1 MQEKQIFQSGSKRR
15 WITFQWVTR
24 SIILIFILAVLCVAY
39 TLFSGG
45 NPALPI
51 INTNTSLSK
60 KQIERIKRSTRYSE
74 FKIQKAT
81 LLKIEQNQRLQR
93 LKHPHNKAR
102 INAGFYVN
110 WDPQSLTDLKDN
122 ISHLDMVVTESFF
135 LVNGADTVLDK
146 ADVDALRTIREHKKV
161 AIAIV
166 SNFKNE
172 NFDGNAVHLLLTN
185 KPLQN
190 RFIGNLIKKLKKYNF
205 RGVNI
210 DFEELK
216 EKSDQPLLDFQ
227 KNLYTQ
233 LHANKLLITQDIS
246 PDNEDY
252 NARNLQKY
260 NDFIFLMAY
269 DQHSELSNPGDI
281 SHEQWVEKQLDEIC
295 NKIPAEKVILALACY
310 GYDWPDQSVGKSIT
324 YQQAIANANRYHSK
338 VVFDP
343 VSSNLNYSYKD
354 EMNVNHSV
362 YFTDAATN
370 FNLIRRADDWGIA
383 GVAVWRMGAEDG
395 RLWSFISK
403 NLSIDSLKKTGVNV
417 SRLTTIG
424 LNDRIDYSGEGEILD
439 LVSTPKAG
447 KINVQIDSANF
458 MITGQQ
464 YVVLPTKYSIRRY
477 GKMDKKIV
485 LTFDDGPDP
494 TYTPQILNILTRY
507 KVPGSF
513 FLVGIMAEEN
523 MDLVAKEYKLGFE
536 IGNHT
541 FFHPD
546 MSKVGPERVKF
557 ELNATRKIIEC
568 VTGHSTIL
576 FRAPFNADAE
586 PATSAEILP
595 VAQSRAENYINIG
608 ESIDPQDWQPGISA
622 DAIFRAVVHDKDKGN
637 IILLHDAGG
646 NRDATIAALPRII
659 EYFKKNGY
667 EFTTI
672 AKLIG
677 KKKSEL
683 MPKVKS
689 DADSGFSG
697 SGDYLFLNVLAY
709 GNLSLNFV
717 FILAIILAILR
728 SVFIAVLAVLQK
740 RKAKKEACLLVQNP
754 TEKVSVI
761 IPAYNEEVTV
771 VQSLRSLLR
780 SDYKNIEFIFVD
792 DGSIDSTY
800 ELVKENFGPDSRV
813 KIFSKLNGGK
823 ASALNFGISKATADY
838 VVCIDADTHL
848 KNDAI
853 TELMRYFYKEEIA
866 AVAGTVKVG
875 NANNLITKWQSIE
888 YITAQNMDRRAFD
901 MLNTI
906 TVVPG
911 AIGAFRK
918 SVISEVGGFTT
929 DTLAEDC
936 DLTMRILKAGY
947 IVKNSDTAIA
957 YTEAPETV
965 NMLLKQRLRWSF
977 GVMQSFYKNRQT
989 MFNKK
994 YGYFGMVGMPNIL
1007 IYQVILP
1014 LFSPLADLFMLISL
1028 IGGLWSLA
1036 TVNSLNGEGIASI
1049 MSLNNGFGQM
1059 LFYYCIFIV
1068 IDVFFA
1074 GIAFRMEKEK
1084 YKNLLYIIPQRFYWR
1099 QLMYIVL
1106 FRSIRKALRG
1116 ELEGWGALKRTG
1128 NVKEAV

>member
-15 WITFQWVTR
+15 WVTFQWVTR
-24 SIILIFILAVLCVAY
+24 SIVLIFLFATVCVAY

-45 NPALPI
+45 NPALPV

-60 KQIERIKRSTRYSE
+60 KQIEKIKRSTRYSE

-81 LLKIEQNQRLQR
+81 LLKIERNQRLQR

-102 INAGFYVN
+102 INAAFYVN
-110 WDPQSLTDLKDN
+110 WDPQSLTDLQDN

-135 LVNGADTVLDK
+135 LVNGADSVLDK
-146 ADVDALRTIREHKKV
+146 ADVGALKAIRQHKKM
-161 AIAIV
+161 AIASV
-166 SNFKNE
+166 SNFSGE
-172 NFDGNAVHLLLTN
+172 NFDGNAVHVLL
-185 KPLQN
+185 KDKQLQN

-205 RGVNI
+205 QGVNI

-216 EKSDQPLLDFQ
+216 ESSDQPLLDFQ

-233 LHANKLLITQDIS
+233 LHASNLLVTQDIS
-246 PDNEDY
+246 PDNDDY
-252 NARNLQKY
+252 NAKSLEKY
-260 NDFIFLMAY
+260 NDYVFLMAY
-269 DQHSELSNPGDI
+269 DQHSELSDPGDI

-295 NKIPAEKVILALACY
+295 HKIPSEKVILLLACY
-310 GYDWPDQSVGKSIT
+310 GYDWPEQSVGKPVT
-324 YQQAIANANRYHSK
+324 YQQAIANANRYHGK
-338 VVFDP
+338 IIFDP
-343 VSSNLNYSYKD
+343 ISSNLHYKYKD
-354 EMNVNHSV
+354 ELNVNHTV

-383 GVAVWRMGAEDG
+383 GVAIWRMGAEDG

-403 NLSIDSLKKTGVNV
+403 DLSIDSLKKTGINLN
-417 SRLTTIG
+417 RLTRVG

-439 LVSTPKAG
+439 LVSTPKEG
-447 KINVQIDSANF
+447 KIKVQLDSANF
-458 MITGQQ
+458 LISGQQ

-477 GKMDKKIV
+477 GQVDKKVV

-494 TYTPQILNILTRY
+494 VYTPQILDVLKKY

-513 FLVGIMAEEN
+513 FVVGLMAEEN
-523 MDLVAKEYKLGFE
+523 MGLVAREYNQGFE

-546 MSKVGPERVKF
+546 MSKVGADRVKF

-576 FRAPFNADAE
+576 FRAPYNADAE

-622 DAIFRAVVHDKDKGN
+622 DSIYNAVVHQKDKGN

-646 NRDATIAALPRII
+646 NREATIAALPRII

-672 AKLIG
+672 ANLIG

-683 MPKVKS
+683 MPKVQS

-697 SGDYLFLNVLAY
+697 SGDYLFLNVIAY
-709 GNLSLNFV
+709 GNLGLNFI
-717 FILAIILAILR
+717 FILAIILAMLR
-728 SVFIAVLAVLQK
+728 SVFIAVLAVRQK
-740 RKAKKEACLLVQNP
+740 RKSVREADLLIKNP
-754 TEKVSVI
+754 TERVSVI
-761 IPAYNEEVTV
+761 IPAYNEEITV
-771 VQSLRSLLR
+771 VQSLRSLLK
-780 SDYKNIEFIFVD
+780 SKYENIEFIFVD
-792 DGSIDSTY
+792 DGSKDKTY
-800 ELVKENFGPDSRV
+800 ELVVSNFSGDPRIRV
-813 KIFSKLNGGK
+813 FSKPNGGK
-823 ASALNFGISKATADY
+823 ASALNFGIAQATSDY
-838 VVCIDADTHL
+838 VICIDADTQL
-848 KNDAI
+848 KSDAV
-853 TELMRYFYKEEIA
+853 TQLMRYFYKNEIA

-901 MLNTI
+901 VLNTI

-918 SVISEVGGFTT
+918 SVIAEVGGFTT

-947 IVKNSDTAIA
+947 VVKNSDMAIA

-965 NMLLKQRLRWSF
+965 DMLLKQRLRWSF
-977 GVMQSFYKNRQT
+977 GVMQSFYKNRKT

-1007 IYQVILP
+1007 VYQIILP

-1028 IGGLWSLA
+1028 IGGLFSLA
-1036 TVNSLNGEGIASI
+1036 SVNSLNSEGLASI
-1049 MSLNNGFGQM
+1049 MSLNSGFGQM
-1059 LFYYCIFIV
+1059 LFYYCIFILV
-1068 IDVFFA
+1068 DLFFA
-1074 GIAFRMEKEK
+1074 GIAFRMEREK

-1099 QLMYIVL
+1099 QLMYVVL